1 MSLIF
6 PSNPTLNQTYTASG
20 NTWFWDGVAW
30 TVQPTDSPSFNN
42 ITVAN
47 TVQSNNFYGTFFG
60 PVVGNVTGNLL
71 GNTSGTHTGN
81 VSATTI
87 VANTITGTISTT
99 AQPNIRSLGTLDSL
113 TVQGSVTASSLAA
126 IITTPAQPYIT
137 SLGTLSGLTMGGN
150 ITGTHTSTATLATA
164 AQPNIT
170 SVGTLTSVSTS
181 GAIRVNGQT
190 IVDSSGNVYAGSIK
204 LKSLSIAMAAALS

>member
-1 MSLIF
+1 MALIF

-20 NTWFWDGVAW
+20 TTWFWDGVAW

-47 TVQSNNFYGTFFG
+47 TVQANNFYGTHFG
-60 PVVGNVTGNLL
+60 PVIGDVTGNLI

-81 VSATTI
+81 VNATTI
-87 VANTITGTISTT
+87 VANTLTGTISTA
-99 AQPNIRSLGTLDSL
+99 AQPNITSLGTLNSL
-113 TVQGSVTASSLAA
+113 AVQGALTASSVGA

-137 SLGTLSGLTMGGN
+137 SLGTLTGLNMGGN
-150 ITGTHTSTATLATA
+150 ITGTHTSTATLVTA
-164 AQPNIT
+164 AQPNVT
-170 SVGTLTSVSTS
+170 SVGTLTSISTS

>member
-1 MSLIF
+1 MALIF
-6 PSNPTLNQTYTASG
+6 PSNPTLNQTYTANG
-20 NTWFWDGVAW
+20 NTWFWDGIAW

-47 TVQSNNFYGTFFG
+47 TVQANNFYGTFFG
-60 PVVGNVTGNLL
+60 PVVGNITGNLT

-81 VSATTI
+81 VNATTI
-87 VANTITGTISTT
+87 VANTITGTISTSS
-99 AQPNIRSLGTLDSL
+99 QPNIKNLGTLDSL

-137 SLGTLSGLTMGGN
+137 SIGTLSSLVINGS
-150 ITGTHTSTATLATA
+150 ITGTHTSTSTIVTA

-170 SVGTLTSVSTS
+170 SVGTLTSISTS
-181 GAIRVNGQT
+181 GSIQVNGQT